1 MRKLQNAM
9 MTLITI
15 CLVFTSCSK
24 MSESTYSLTNDT
36 GMNGTVFVHECNDS
50 GETINVVNS
59 YFADGQTKQFT
70 AAENAVKV
78 KLYIDEL
85 DKWVQQF
92 FYLKEGGHLDIFING
107 NELYLRFHSGSM
119 FEAGNL
125 KNGVLDRNLLQKY
138 FYMLNFTYN
147 LSNRIIKL
155 IHETEI

>member
-50 GETINVVNS
+50 GETINIVNS

-85 DKWVQQF
+85 DKWVQQV
-92 FYLKEGGHLDIFING
+92 FYLKEGGHLDIVING
-107 NELYLRFHSGSM
+107 KTIVGRQEP
-119 FEAGNL
+119 
-125 KNGVLDRNLLQKY
+125 
-138 FYMLNFTYN
+138 
-147 LSNRIIKL
+147 
-155 IHETEI
+155 